1 MSYSEKFYVAVT
13 EFQDFETFIAILL
26 KQAILVILY

>member
-13 EFQDFETFIAILL
+13 QVQDFETSLAILL
-26 KQAILVILY
+26 KQALIVMKF